1 MMNEIKTVKSTDE
14 LKRLFDFLSITFYE
28 DAAEYGE
35 HYFAM
40 SERYEEMKKQF
51 EADKDFLMYIESNDK
66 IVAGIT
72 GKNMTDDRITIGV
85 LAVDKFYRRKG
96 LAKQLVLEFENR
108 CRIRNI
114 KHISL
119 GARFR
124 ACRFYQSLDY
134 RFSLMIQ
141 VYDFANIDDI
151 RNNKYDF
158 IEKASY
164 QGDAYGFI
172 IYKVPDIN
180 EEYIGYFEKNVKT
193 AQVQYIF
200 DKYIE

>member
-1 MMNEIKTVKSTDE
+1 MNEIKTVKSTDE

-114 KHISL
+114 KHIS
-119 GARFR
+119 
-124 ACRFYQSLDY
+124 
-134 RFSLMIQ
+134 
-141 VYDFANIDDI
+141 
-151 RNNKYDF
+151 
-158 IEKASY
+158 
-164 QGDAYGFI
+164 
-172 IYKVPDIN
+172 
-180 EEYIGYFEKNVKT
+180 
-193 AQVQYIF
+193 
-200 DKYIE
+200 